1 MIFSFNLFL
10 FGHMAVLV
18 LAYITSK
25 VLESLLLPIAKTLS
39 NNRLVY

>member
-10 FGHMAVLV
+10 FDQMAIPV

-25 VLESLLLPIAKTLS
+25 VFESLLLPIAKALS
-39 NNRLVY
+39 NNRLVS